1 VYVQY
6 PQVSGELCGTC
17 TCYSSQQNLDK
28 GGNPLP
34 HLGLF
39 FFFFLV
45 LHSIIT
51 GLINKGLYSSS
62 LMLVAI
68 SFCVLSAIWSMFLCV
83 SGIKHLLAV
92 AVNHL
97 KRPVVEVRTEA
108 ERAGEMHQST

>member
-1 VYVQY
+1 
-6 PQVSGELCGTC
+6 
-17 TCYSSQQNLDK
+17 
-28 GGNPLP
+28 
-34 HLGLF
+34 
-39 FFFFLV
+39 
-45 LHSIIT
+45 
-51 GLINKGLYSSS
+51 
-62 LMLVAI
+62 MLVAI

>member
-1 VYVQY
+1 MYVQLS
-6 PQVSGELCGTC
+6 QVSGELCGTC

-39 FFFFLV
+39 FVFSSLA
-45 LHSIIT
+45 LNNA

-62 LMLVAI
+62 LMQVAI

-83 SGIKHLLAV
+83 LGIKHLLAV
-92 AVNHL
+92 AVNYL
-97 KRPVVEVRTEA
+97 KQPVVEVRTEA